1 MLLAKEGTM
10 FEPVLEGVHKGVCYA
25 IYDLGMQ
32 YNEIFGKSAHKAVII
47 WELPGERIQ
56 IERDGE
62 TLDLPRVVSK
72 KYTLSLGDRAN
83 LRKDL
88 ESWRG
93 KTFTPEELKGFDIH
107 KLLGANC
114 MIQIIHK
121 SKDGKTYANIS
132 AILPL
137 YKGMKKLEPENPTV
151 IYSLDQ
157 GEPPETT
164 PKWIVDLI
172 HKSQEW
178 QETHG
183 DSPEERPS
191 YDDEPP
197 PNMGE
202 EDRTGEVPF

>member
-1 MLLAKEGTM
+1 MTLIAKEGST
-10 FEPVLEGVHKGVCYA
+10 FEPVSEGVHQAVCDA
-25 IYDLGMQ
+25 IFDLGTQ
-32 YNEIFGKSAHKAVII
+32 YSEVFGKSAHKAVII

-56 IERDGE
+56 VERDGE

-72 KYTLSLGDRAN
+72 QYTLSLGDRAN

-107 KLLGANC
+107 KLMGANC

-121 SKDGKTYANIS
+121 SKDGRTYANIS

-137 YKGMKKLEPENPTV
+137 YKGLIKQDSENPEV
-151 IYSLDQ
+151 VYSLDQ
-157 GEPPETT
+157 GEPPEST

-183 DSPEERPS
+183 GLPE
-191 YDDEPP
+191 EPP
-197 PNMGE
+197 PNYGAG
-202 EDRTGEVPF
+202 DLGDDGDVPF